1 MVLKRNCIMFLLH
14 RRGTLKHTAEL
25 LSMSCITD
33 TDGSQNSGST
43 LGAAQSVQ
51 LQLAQTDGDA
61 AFLTHFK
68 PIPYSTETNQLKYNG

>member
-1 MVLKRNCIMFLLH
+1 MFRLH

-33 TDGSQNSGST
+33 TDGAQNSGST

-51 LQLAQTDGDA
+51 L
-61 AFLTHFK
+61 
-68 PIPYSTETNQLKYNG
+68 